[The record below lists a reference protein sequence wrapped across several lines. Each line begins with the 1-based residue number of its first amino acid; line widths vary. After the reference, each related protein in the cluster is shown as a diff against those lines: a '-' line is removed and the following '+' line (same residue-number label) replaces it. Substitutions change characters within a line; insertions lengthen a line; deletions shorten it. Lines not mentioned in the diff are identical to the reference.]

1 MSAVLG
7 IDPSYTGTGLVLI
20 DSDTGKEMNQL
31 LIKTQSSQG
40 IIDRVR
46 LIISK
51 INNFIPAVALD
62 IVAIEG
68 FSYGS
73 PQFAH
78 QMGYLGF
85 RIREALGGYKIIEP
99 SPNQVKKF
107 ATGKGNAEKDTI
119 IKEVYKRWNFDTN
132 NNNIADAYVMAQI
145 GRAYLNTSSP
155 CFHDLTVF
163 QEEVIAALK
172 GEKPAKKTR
181 KKKVE

>member
-1 MSAVLG
+1 MNTALG
-7 IDPSYTGTGLVLI
+7 IDPSYTGTGLVLLEL
-20 DSDTGKEMNQL
+20 DTGEVIKQI
-31 LIKTQSSQG
+31 LIKTQASQS

-51 INNFIPAVALD
+51 INNFLPYAALD
-62 IVAIEG
+62 IIVIEG

-73 PQFAH
+73 PQHAH

-132 NNNIADAYVMAQI
+132 NNNISDAFVMAQI
-145 GRAYLNTSSP
+145 GRAYLGEVEG
-155 CFHDLTVF
+155 LTGF
-163 QEEVIAALK
+163 QLETIASLK
-172 GEKPAKKTR
+172 NPKPVKKTR
-181 KKKVE
+181 KKVE